1 MSICKDGNSG
11 GTRRACSDRVSWVA
25 TVVVALAV
33 VAPATA
39 AERVSPPE
47 DEAAAGQPGETEGL
61 VNLSTRTLGG
71 KQLWTDELVFRGWR
85 IQRYAY
91 TGHYRLLDQE
101 NHRRAWGSFTQCREQ
116 LEKFKRE
123 LRLPPIEGKV
133 VIVLHGII
141 RTRASMAGLCD
152 FLELYGGYTTLNVS
166 YASTRSDLNA
176 HAAALAKI
184 VANLDRGVTEINFVA
199 HSLGNLVIRRYLA
212 NCYAQRDGLTTD
224 PRLRRIVMLAP
235 PNNGSRLAEHFK
247 RNAVMEL
254 VWGQS
259 ARQLAE
265 GWDQLRDDLAVP
277 GCQFGILA
285 GGYGTAEGRNPWVQ
299 GDDDLVVSVD
309 ETKLAG
315 ARDFAVL
322 PVPHGWIMDDPT
334 ARKYTLMFLEHGH
347 FVSEARRHPL
357 SAQDIS
363 VP

>member
-1 MSICKDGNSG
+1 MTI
-11 GTRRACSDRVSWVA
+11 RACLDCVPRNA
-25 TVVVALAV
+25 AAMLVALAV
-33 VAPATA
+33 AVSATA
-39 AERVSPPE
+39 AEREPPPSDGAAPAQLGVS
-47 DEAAAGQPGETEGL
+47 EGHF
-61 VNLSTRTLGG
+61 NLSTPTLGG
-71 KQLWTDELVFRGWR
+71 KQLWTDELVFRDWR

-91 TGHYRLLDQE
+91 TGHYRLLDHE
-101 NHRRAWGSFTQCREQ
+101 NHRRAWGSFEQCREQ
-116 LEKFKRE
+116 LEKSKRE
-123 LRLPPIEGKV
+123 LGLPPIKGKV
-133 VIVLHGII
+133 VLVLHGII
-141 RTRASMAGLCD
+141 RTRASMAGLCE
-152 FLELYGGYTTLNVS
+152 FLELYGGYTALNVS
-166 YASTRSDLNA
+166 YASTRSDLNS
-176 HAAALAKI
+176 HAAALAKV

-199 HSLGNLVIRRYLA
+199 HSLGNLVIRRYLS

-224 PRLRRIVMLAP
+224 PRLRRVVMLAP
-235 PNNGSRLAEHFK
+235 PNHGSQLAEQFK
-247 RNAVMEL
+247 RNAVMDL

-265 GWDQLRDDLAVP
+265 GWDQLRNDLAIP

-285 GGYGTAEGRNPWVQ
+285 GGYGTADGRNPWVL

-334 ARKYTLMFLEHGH
+334 ARRYTLMFLEHGH

-357 SAQDIS
+357 DAKDTT